1 MYCIVLPVLH
11 APSDLSCMCCCV
23 GSQSQQMFKIC
34 TADPSLSLAG
44 PHLVSCRAPCVVR
57 LGFWLACGADPVV
70 RGWLGTLC
78 HILCFRLGCWLACG
92 ADPWGGGLACYPQP
106 YLAASQ
112 AVPCCHCT
120 AIYWQHICAR
130 VYTCCL
136 YSALQLSAVDTWGQ
150 LLSLLLVTLCLIPA
164 SAVSCRVVCCYT
176 CTPAHAQLTQVM
188 EPAAWFTNMRGW
200 EEELLLYVRIDIAV
214 AWVVAHGP
222 HTLFWQDATCVHV
235 FGKNGRVRQGME

>member
-1 MYCIVLPVLH
+1 MRLDSRHAQSLKKLQGCPCSCMGVCRSADGDRASCKSASSSAAVHAAGAPAATTACVTNRVAVSDIYLLLRHLPQQCCTLYWWWLVNYRFMYCIVLPVLH

-44 PHLVSCRAPCVVR
+44 PQLVSCRAPCVVR

-92 ADPWGGGLACYPQP
+92 ADPSGGGLACYPLP

-112 AVPCCHCT
+112 AVPC
-120 AIYWQHICAR
+120 
-130 VYTCCL
+130 
-136 YSALQLSAVDTWGQ
+136 QLSIGSISVHGYT
-150 LLSLLLVTLCLIPA
+150 LVA
-164 SAVSCRVVCCYT
+164 
-176 CTPAHAQLTQVM
+176 CTQRFSFPQS
-188 EPAAWFTNMRGW
+188 
-200 EEELLLYVRIDIAV
+200 
-214 AWVVAHGP
+214 AHGVSFC
-222 HTLFWQDATCVHV
+222 HFC
-235 FGKNGRVRQGME
+235 

>member
-120 AIYWQHICAR
+120 AIYWQHIYLLAASVYLCTGIHLLPVLSTSAFR
-130 VYTCCL
+130 SRHMGSASVTFASDSLPYSSFCSLLSRCMLLYTCAC
-136 YSALQLSAVDTWGQ
+136 SADAGYGAC
-150 LLSLLLVTLCLIPA
+150 SLVYAHERMGGRTA
-164 SAVSCRVVCCYT
+164 VVCTY
-176 CTPAHAQLTQVM
+176 
-188 EPAAWFTNMRGW
+188 
-200 EEELLLYVRIDIAV
+200 
-214 AWVVAHGP
+214 
-222 HTLFWQDATCVHV
+222 
-235 FGKNGRVRQGME
+235 